1 MISRRPRRRAQLVI
15 PIAAFALSTAAAAA
29 TAPAARG
36 GVFLDVAAC
45 PEVPE
50 PAIRRIV
57 GIEIGDLL
65 REPGSGDPTGADRLA
80 VRCADGSAWL
90 QARGAAG
97 SDPIDRT
104 LRLADFPGDA
114 APRALALAGIEMLA
128 SLSPAVRARI
138 QTRQSAAPPTPAAP
152 AGGRT
157 ALSASAVRRDFFA
170 TNGFG
175 GWGGRLDVER
185 TFGARWLASVDLEL
199 ASGQETVALG
209 DAGALLVSL
218 GGFWGMHAASGLVAG
233 SLAVGARVGMAHLS
247 GTPAGGS
254 GATGASALRPWWG
267 PAIAARGALGRGA
280 IGFVL
285 SLETGLVARGA
296 EALSGSTTA
305 LAVNGVWL
313 TVGAGLRF

>member
-50 PAIRRIV
+50 PAIRRII

-65 REPGSGDPTGADRLA
+65 RAPGSGDPTDADRLA

-128 SLSPAVRARI
+128 ALSPAVRERI
-138 QTRQSAAPPTPAAP
+138 QTRQSAAPPSP

-157 ALSASAVRRDFFA
+157 ALAASAVRRDFFA

-175 GWGGRLDVER
+175 GGGGRLDVER

-218 GGFWGMHAASGLVAG
+218 GGFWGMK
-233 SLAVGARVGMAHLS
+233 
-247 GTPAGGS
+247 
-254 GATGASALRPWWG
+254 
-267 PAIAARGALGRGA
+267 AARGPAARARRPPAPRGPGGGPRSPRA
-280 IGFVL
+280 
-285 SLETGLVARGA
+285 ARWA
-296 EALSGSTTA
+296 AARSAWCFRWRRASSPAAQRLCPEAPPRSP
-305 LAVNGVWL
+305 
-313 TVGAGLRF
+313 

>member
-50 PAIRRIV
+50 PAIRRII

-65 REPGSGDPTGADRLA
+65 REPASGDPTDADRLA

-128 SLSPAVRARI
+128 SLSPAVRERI
-138 QTRQSAAPPTPAAP
+138 QTRQSAAPPAP

-185 TFGARWLASVDLEL
+185 TFGARGLASVDLEL

-218 GGFWGMHAASGLVAG
+218 GGFWGMKAASGLVAG
-233 SLAVGARVGMAHLS
+233 SLAVGARVGMAHLT

-254 GATGASALRPWWG
+254 GATGASALRPWGG
-267 PAIAARGALGRGA
+267 PAIAARGALGHGA

-313 TVGAGLRF
+313 MAGAGLRF